1 MPFCRRRF
9 SAACRSK
16 RTRKNLT
23 RTSGRMPY
31 PGRTSRTAL
40 TGCRKHRPSRVRAAA
55 QRFPRILR
63 GGISAPCAAGRLIT
77 MSKASR
83 ISRATRIRG
92 CRLPRHGGT
101 FIRSVRSHRGRQWR
115 IEDGEWRMNSIGEH
129 SPFFLFREINSL
141 SPSEPSNRDQ
151 SVIFHSPFSIL
162 FCSAVLCCNIYSFLF
177 FSALVCSTVLFSA
190 LLYSSVLFSAL
201 WIFRTINPVHCVLS
215 RQEIAISRQEIRNA
229 GRTHRIPPIT
239 NS

>member
-9 SAACRSK
+9 STACRSR

-55 QRFPRILR
+55 QRSPRILR

-83 ISRATRIRG
+83 ISRATRIMG
-92 CRLPRHGGT
+92 CRLPRRSGT
-101 FIRSVRSHRGRQWR
+101 FIRSVRSHRGRYWR
-115 IEDGEWRMNSIGEH
+115 MDNGRWRMNLRVGR
-129 SPFFLFREINSL
+129 SPFFIQRNKFTL
-141 SPSEPSNRDQ
+141 SIRTVKSG
-151 SVIFHSPFSIL
+151 SVSHSPFSIL
-162 FCSAVLCCNIYSFLF
+162 FCSAVLCCTICSFL
-177 FSALVCSTVLFSA
+177 LCSGLLYCTVLC
-190 LLYSSVLFSAL
+190 SSVLFSAL

-229 GRTHRIPPIT
+229 GRTHQIPPIT